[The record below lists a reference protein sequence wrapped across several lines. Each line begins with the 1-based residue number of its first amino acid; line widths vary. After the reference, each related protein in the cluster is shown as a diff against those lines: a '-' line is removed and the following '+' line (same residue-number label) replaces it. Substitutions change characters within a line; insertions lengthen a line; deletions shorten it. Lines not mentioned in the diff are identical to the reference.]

1 MKALVCGGRDYSNFQ
16 HLKATLNKIHQE
28 TPITTLIHGAARG
41 ADSLAGRWAKETSVP
56 VQEFPANWNAHDQKC
71 GNRCRSGRYCRRAGF
86 RRNEQMLEKG
96 QPDTII
102 AFPGGRGTA
111 GMVDLANSA
120 GVKVLQG

>member
-16 HLKATLNKIHQE
+16 HLKTTLDKIQQA
-28 TPITTLIHGAARG
+28 TPITTLIRG
-41 ADSLAGRWAKETSVP
+41 ADSLAGRWAKETGVP

-86 RRNEQMLEKG
+86 QRNEQMLEKS
-96 QPDTII
+96 QPDTVI

-111 GMVDLANSA
+111 GMVELANSA
-120 GVKVLQG
+120 GVPVVQP